1 LTVVGM
7 FDVEQ
12 FEISGKSGMAAIGR
26 KGIPSG

>member
-1 LTVVGM
+1 M

-12 FEISGKSGMAAIGR
+12 FEIGGKSGMAAIGR

>member
-1 LTVVGM
+1 M